1 MVRDRLLPL
10 LPAMLRL
17 LALVCVCLSLAGF
30 TFTSTQLPALSLSD
44 RLAAPGGV
52 SPLLPRERIDAL
64 VARLPHHDGF
74 VTTAGGV
81 RLYWRAFDPGDYGMR
96 YRYEGG
102 TADNRMDFDLDV
114 TAPRPAP
121 AIAPRGTVV
130 LLHGWMMDNG
140 SLLPWALE
148 LAQAGYR
155 TIGIDLR
162 NHGRSGQA
170 PSGYGT
176 REGEDV
182 VAVLRELR
190 ARGEIAGPLHVMGVS
205 YGAATAIFT
214 ARDLGVQAGGV
225 VAMESFDNAGSAI
238 RDMVPHM
245 LSRPAERWSDWLTLP
260 LARWRYDG
268 KSLDTA
274 IADADRKLGLDL
286 DSIDVGAALAQAPA
300 CVLLIHGTD
309 DQHIPVAH
317 GRLLAAAAPRAR
329 YLEIA
334 GEDHLSLPMRL
345 DRLAPTVVDW
355 FDRTP
360 TASND
365 CPQPLLPG

>member
-10 LPAMLRL
+10 LPIMLRL
-17 LALVCVCLSLAGF
+17 LALACVCLSLVGF
-30 TFTSTQLPALSLSD
+30 TSVQLPALSLSG

-52 SPLLPRERIDAL
+52 SPLLPRERIEAMMQ
-64 VARLPHHDGF
+64 RLPHREGF
-74 VTTAGGV
+74 VRNDEGV
-81 RLYWRAFDPGDYGMR
+81 PLFWRAIDPGDYALD
-96 YRYEGG
+96 YRYSGG
-102 TADNRMDFDLDV
+102 SVANRMDFALDF
-114 TAPRPAP
+114 TAPQQAS
-121 AIAPRGTVV
+121 AVAPRGTVV
-130 LLHGWMMDNG
+130 LLHGWMMDSG

-182 VAVLRELR
+182 VAVLRALR

-205 YGAATAIFT
+205 YGAATAIFA

-225 VAMESFDNAGSAI
+225 VAMESFDNAGGAI

-245 LSRPAERWSDWLTLP
+245 LSRPPERWSDWLTLP
-260 LARWRYDG
+260 VARWRYG
-268 KSLDTA
+268 NGQLDAA
-274 IADADRKLGLDL
+274 IGEADRKLGLDL
-286 DSIDVGAALAQAPA
+286 DRVDVGAALAQAPA

-345 DRLAPTVVDW
+345 DRLGPTVIDW

-360 TASND
+360 AASRD
-365 CPQPLLPG
+365 CPQPLMPG

>member
-17 LALVCVCLSLAGF
+17 LALACVCLSLVG
-30 TFTSTQLPALSLSD
+30 FTSTHLPTLSLSD

-52 SPLLPRERIDAL
+52 SPLLPRERIEAL
-64 VARLPHHDGF
+64 LTRLPHRNGF
-74 VTTAGGV
+74 VTPAGGA
-81 RLYWRAFDPGDYGMR
+81 RLYWRAIDPGDYGMR

-102 TADNRMDFDLDV
+102 TADNRMDFDLDIA
-114 TAPRPAP
+114 APQAAP

-130 LLHGWMMDNG
+130 LLHGWMMDSG

-245 LSRPAERWSDWLTLP
+245 LSRPPERWSDWLALP

-268 KSLDTA
+268 SSLDTA
-274 IADADRKLGLDL
+274 IAEADRKLGLDL
-286 DSIDVGAALAQAPA
+286 DRVDVGAALAQAPA

-309 DQHIPVAH
+309 DQHIPVSH
-317 GRLLAAAAPRAR
+317 GRLLAATAPRAR

-345 DRLAPTVVDW
+345 DRLGPTVIDW

-360 TASND
+360 AVSKD